1 MLRANTLSGRFLG
14 LTLVFVALA
23 QVLILVPSVARFQH
37 DWLVLRLEKAQIA
50 ALTLLSSEGAV
61 PAALESE
68 LLDNAGVF
76 NVVLR
81 RDAVRQLVLSSPL
94 PGPVARTVD
103 LRGARSPELVAA
115 AFATLL
121 RPDPGVLRV
130 IGAPSHDAG
139 LLIEVTVDPAPLT
152 AALRSHALRLLAQS
166 ALLSLATAVLLFLAV
181 ERMILRPIARLS
193 GQMQAYAADPED
205 VRRIIEPASDLA
217 ELRAAET
224 ALRQLETDLTA
235 ALRQKD
241 RLAQL
246 GTAVAKISHDL
257 RNMLTA
263 AQLFADRI
271 EGSADPAVAR
281 AAPKLVGSISR
292 AIALC
297 EATLAFG
304 RAEEPPPRLARIPL
318 RPLVEEV
325 LEAEGLGT
333 EGGAR
338 AVRALIDV
346 PAGMMLRADPE
357 QLFRVLANLVR
368 NARQA
373 IEATGRPGTVE
384 VSAAEDDAEWRL
396 RVGDDGPGL
405 PERARAHLFAPFQ
418 GGVRQGGAGLGL
430 AIAAELVR
438 GHGGRLA
445 LERSDADGTVF
456 AIRLPKDVAAAG
468 G

>member
-50 ALTLLSSEGAV
+50 ALTLLASEGSV
-61 PAALESE
+61 PPALESE

-81 RDAVRQLVLSSPL
+81 RDAVRQLVLSAPL
-94 PGPVARTVD
+94 PGPVARTLD

-139 LLIEVTVDPAPLT
+139 LLIEVTIDPAPLT
-152 AALRSHALRLLAQS
+152 VALRAHALQVLAQS

-205 VRRIIEPASDLA
+205 ARRIIEPASGLA

-257 RNMLTA
+257 RNMLTS

-304 RAEEPPPRLARIPL
+304 RAEEPPPRLARLAL

-325 LEAEGLGT
+325 FEAEGLGPET
-333 EGGAR
+333 AGR
-338 AVRALIDV
+338 VRALVDV

-357 QLFRVLANLVR
+357 QIFRVLSNLVR

-373 IEATGRPGTVE
+373 IEATGRPGAVE
-384 VSAAEDDAEWRL
+384 ISAAEDDAEWRL

-438 GHGGRLA
+438 GHGGRLT
-445 LERSDADGTVF
+445 LERSDAEGTVF
-456 AIRLPKDVAAAG
+456 AIRLPKDVAAEG
-468 G
+468 

>member
-50 ALTLLSSEGAV
+50 ALTLLASEGSV
-61 PAALESE
+61 QPALESE

-81 RDAVRQLVLSSPL
+81 RDAVRQLVLSAPL
-94 PGPVARTVD
+94 PGPVARTLD

-139 LLIEVTVDPAPLT
+139 LLIEVTIDPAPLT
-152 AALRSHALRLLAQS
+152 VALRAHALQVLAQS

-205 VRRIIEPASDLA
+205 ARRIIEPASGLA

-257 RNMLTA
+257 RNMLTS

-304 RAEEPPPRLARIPL
+304 RAEEPPPRLARLAL

-325 LEAEGLGT
+325 FEAEGLGA
-333 EGGAR
+333 EGAGR
-338 AVRALIDV
+338 VRALVDV

-357 QLFRVLANLVR
+357 QIFRVLSNLVR

-373 IEATGRPGTVE
+373 IEATGRPGAVE
-384 VSAAEDDAEWRL
+384 ISAAEDDAEWRL

-438 GHGGRLA
+438 GHGGRLT
-445 LERSDADGTVF
+445 LERSDAEGTVF
-456 AIRLPKDVAAAG
+456 AIRLPKDVAAEG
-468 G
+468 

>member
-50 ALTLLSSEGAV
+50 ALTLLASEGSV
-61 PAALESE
+61 PPALESE

-81 RDAVRQLVLSSPL
+81 RDAVRQLVLSAPL
-94 PGPVARTVD
+94 PGPVARTLD

-139 LLIEVTVDPAPLT
+139 LLIEVTIDPAPLT
-152 AALRSHALRLLAQS
+152 VALRAHALQVLAQS

-205 VRRIIEPASDLA
+205 ARRIIEPASGLA

-257 RNMLTA
+257 RNMLTS

-304 RAEEPPPRLARIPL
+304 RAEEPPPRLARLAL

-325 LEAEGLGT
+325 FEAEGLGPET
-333 EGGAR
+333 AGR
-338 AVRALIDV
+338 VRALVDV

-357 QLFRVLANLVR
+357 QIFRVLSNLVR

-384 VSAAEDDAEWRL
+384 ISAAEDDAEWRL

-438 GHGGRLA
+438 GHGGRLT
-445 LERSDADGTVF
+445 LERSDAEGTVF
-456 AIRLPKDVAAAG
+456 AIRLPKDVAAEG
-468 G
+468 

>member
-50 ALTLLSSEGAV
+50 ALTLLASEGSV
-61 PAALESE
+61 PPALESE

-81 RDAVRQLVLSSPL
+81 RDAVRQLVLSAPL
-94 PGPVARTVD
+94 PGPVARTLD

-139 LLIEVTVDPAPLT
+139 LLIEVTIDPAPLT
-152 AALRSHALRLLAQS
+152 VALRAHALQVLAQS

-205 VRRIIEPASDLA
+205 ARRIIEPASGLA

-257 RNMLTA
+257 RNMLTS

-304 RAEEPPPRLARIPL
+304 RAEEPPPRLARLAL

-325 LEAEGLGT
+325 FEAEGLGPET
-333 EGGAR
+333 AGR
-338 AVRALIDV
+338 VRALVDV

-357 QLFRVLANLVR
+357 QIFRVLSNLVR

-373 IEATGRPGTVE
+373 IEATGRPGAVE
-384 VSAAEDDAEWRL
+384 ISAAEDDAEWRL

-438 GHGGRLA
+438 GHGGRLT
-445 LERSDADGTVF
+445 LERSDAEGTVF
-456 AIRLPKDVAAAG
+456 AIRLPKDVAAEA
-468 G
+468 

>member
-50 ALTLLSSEGAV
+50 ALTLLASEGSV
-61 PAALESE
+61 PPALESE

-81 RDAVRQLVLSSPL
+81 RDAVRQLVLSAPL

-103 LRGARSPELVAA
+103 LRGARTPELIAA

-121 RPDPGVLRV
+121 RPNPGVLRV

-139 LLIEVTVDPAPLT
+139 LLIEVTIDPAPLT
-152 AALRSHALRLLAQS
+152 LALRAHALQVLMQS

-205 VRRIIEPASDLA
+205 ARRIIEPASDLA

-224 ALRQLETDLTA
+224 ALRRLETDLTA

-257 RNMLTA
+257 RNMLTS

-304 RAEEPPPRLARIPL
+304 RAEEPPPRLARLAL
-318 RPLVEEV
+318 RPLIEEV
-325 LEAEGLGT
+325 FEAEGFGA
-333 EGGAR
+333 EGAGR
-338 AVRALIDV
+338 VRALVDV
-346 PAGMMLRADPE
+346 PAGMTLRADPE
-357 QLFRVLANLVR
+357 QIFRVLSNLVR

-384 VSAAEDDAEWRL
+384 ISAAEDDAEWRL

-438 GHGGRLA
+438 GHGGRLT
-445 LERSDADGTVF
+445 LERSDAEGTVF
-456 AIRLPKDVAAAG
+456 AIRLPKDVAVEA
-468 G
+468 

>member
-50 ALTLLSSEGAV
+50 ALTLLASEGSV
-61 PAALESE
+61 PPALETE

-81 RDAVRQLVLSSPL
+81 RDAVRQLVLSAPL
-94 PGPVARTVD
+94 PGPVARTLD
-103 LRGARSPELVAA
+103 LRGALAPELVAA

-139 LLIEVTVDPAPLT
+139 LLIEVTIDPAPLT
-152 AALRSHALRLLAQS
+152 VALRAHALQVLAQS

-205 VRRIIEPASDLA
+205 ARRIIEPASGLA

-257 RNMLTA
+257 RNMLTS

-304 RAEEPPPRLARIPL
+304 RAEEPPPRLARLAL

-325 LEAEGLGT
+325 FEAEGLGPET
-333 EGGAR
+333 AGR
-338 AVRALIDV
+338 VRALVDV

-357 QLFRVLANLVR
+357 QIFRVLSNLVR

-373 IEATGRPGTVE
+373 IEATGRPGAVE
-384 VSAAEDDAEWRL
+384 ISAAEDDAEWRL

-438 GHGGRLA
+438 GHGGRLT
-445 LERSDADGTVF
+445 LERSDAEGTVF
-456 AIRLPKDVAAAG
+456 AIRLPKDVAAEA
-468 G
+468 

>member
-50 ALTLLSSEGAV
+50 ALTLLASEGSV
-61 PAALESE
+61 PPALESE

-81 RDAVRQLVLSSPL
+81 RDAVRQLVLSAPL
-94 PGPVARTVD
+94 PGPVARTLD
-103 LRGARSPELVAA
+103 LRGALAPELVAA

-139 LLIEVTVDPAPLT
+139 LLIEVTIDPAPLT
-152 AALRSHALRLLAQS
+152 VALRAHALQVLAQS

-205 VRRIIEPASDLA
+205 ARRIIEPASGLA

-257 RNMLTA
+257 RNMLTS

-304 RAEEPPPRLARIPL
+304 RAEEPPPRLARLAL

-325 LEAEGLGT
+325 FEAEGLGPET
-333 EGGAR
+333 AGR
-338 AVRALIDV
+338 VRALVDV

-357 QLFRVLANLVR
+357 QIFRVLSNLVR

-373 IEATGRPGTVE
+373 IEATGRPGAVE
-384 VSAAEDDAEWRL
+384 ISAAEDDAEWRL

-438 GHGGRLA
+438 GHGGRLT
-445 LERSDADGTVF
+445 LERSDAEGTVF
-456 AIRLPKDVAAAG
+456 AIRLPKDVAAEG
-468 G
+468 

>member
-50 ALTLLSSEGAV
+50 ALTLLASEGSV
-61 PAALESE
+61 PPALESE

-81 RDAVRQLVLSSPL
+81 RDAVRQLVLSAPL
-94 PGPVARTVD
+94 PGPVARTLD
-103 LRGARSPELVAA
+103 LRGALAPELVAA

-139 LLIEVTVDPAPLT
+139 LLIEVTIDPAPLT
-152 AALRSHALRLLAQS
+152 VALRAHALQVLAQS

-205 VRRIIEPASDLA
+205 ARRIIEPASGLA

-257 RNMLTA
+257 RNMLTS

-304 RAEEPPPRLARIPL
+304 RAEEPPPRLARLAL

-325 LEAEGLGT
+325 FEAEGLGPET
-333 EGGAR
+333 AGR
-338 AVRALIDV
+338 VRALVDV

-357 QLFRVLANLVR
+357 QIFRVLSNLVR

-373 IEATGRPGTVE
+373 IEATGRPGAVE
-384 VSAAEDDAEWRL
+384 ISAAEDDAEWRL

-438 GHGGRLA
+438 GHGGRLT
-445 LERSDADGTVF
+445 LERSDAEGTVF
-456 AIRLPKDVAAAG
+456 AIRLPKDVAAEA
-468 G
+468 

>member
-50 ALTLLSSEGAV
+50 ALTLLASEGSV
-61 PAALESE
+61 PPALESE

-81 RDAVRQLVLSSPL
+81 RDAVRQLVLSAPL
-94 PGPVARTVD
+94 PGPVARTLD

-139 LLIEVTVDPAPLT
+139 LLIEVTIDPAPLT
-152 AALRSHALRLLAQS
+152 VALRAHALQVLAQS

-205 VRRIIEPASDLA
+205 ARRIIEPASGLA

-257 RNMLTA
+257 RNMLTS

-304 RAEEPPPRLARIPL
+304 RAEEPPPRLARLAL

-325 LEAEGLGT
+325 FEAEGLGPET
-333 EGGAR
+333 AGR
-338 AVRALIDV
+338 VRALVDV

-357 QLFRVLANLVR
+357 QIFRVLSNLVR

-373 IEATGRPGTVE
+373 IEATGRSGAVE
-384 VSAAEDDAEWRL
+384 ISAAEDDAEWRL

-438 GHGGRLA
+438 GHGGRLT
-445 LERSDADGTVF
+445 LERSDAEGTVF
-456 AIRLPKDVAAAG
+456 AIRLPKDVAAEG
-468 G
+468 

>member
-50 ALTLLSSEGAV
+50 ALTLLASEGSV
-61 PAALESE
+61 QPALESE

-81 RDAVRQLVLSSPL
+81 RDAVRQLVLSAPL
-94 PGPVARTVD
+94 PGPVARTLD

-139 LLIEVTVDPAPLT
+139 LLIEVTIDPAPLT
-152 AALRSHALRLLAQS
+152 VALRAHALQVLAQS

-205 VRRIIEPASDLA
+205 ARRIIEPASGLA

-257 RNMLTA
+257 RNMLTS

-304 RAEEPPPRLARIPL
+304 RAEEPPPRLARLAL

-325 LEAEGLGT
+325 FEAERLGPET
-333 EGGAR
+333 AGR
-338 AVRALIDV
+338 VRALVDV

-357 QLFRVLANLVR
+357 QIFRVLSNLVR

-373 IEATGRPGTVE
+373 IEATGRPGAVE
-384 VSAAEDDAEWRL
+384 ISAAEDDAEWRL

-438 GHGGRLA
+438 GHGGRLT
-445 LERSDADGTVF
+445 LERSDAEGTVF
-456 AIRLPKDVAAAG
+456 AIRLPKDVAAEG
-468 G
+468 